1 MCAAEE
7 GRLMRLEKEI
17 ENENKVQI
25 IRRQLYEESINKL
38 RRMAGEDDNF

>member
-7 GRLMRLEKEI
+7 DRLMRLEKEI
-17 ENENKVQI
+17 ENENKVQM

-38 RRMAGEDDNF
+38 RRMAGEDDNC